1 MPAARLLLFSCFL
14 LLLSGCMISEQIGE
28 PEGRG
33 TYRAP
38 GRELTIHFDTL
49 FNRILL
55 FGRSGLI
62 TLLAFWF
69 LSSWSKKA
77 GSVLGLGSLA
87 LAGWLIVHDY
97 PILTRYRI
105 DVLDSALYLSIPPEP
120 EMQIPWSSIEAMEL
134 AGYEWTRLGGDPIIG
149 QQSRTPFLELPEW
162 ETMEIILVGGQKYTV
177 NLRLLSIE
185 QRHILSMAVAKQANL
200 VNEQ

>member
-14 LLLSGCMISEQIGE
+14 LLLSGCMLSEQNGE

-38 GRELTIHFDTL
+38 GRELTIRFDTL

-77 GSVLGLGSLA
+77 DSGLGSLA
-87 LAGWLIVHDY
+87 LAGWLIVHD
-97 PILTRYRI
+97 
-105 DVLDSALYLSIPPEP
+105 
-120 EMQIPWSSIEAMEL
+120 
-134 AGYEWTRLGGDPIIG
+134 
-149 QQSRTPFLELPEW
+149 
-162 ETMEIILVGGQKYTV
+162 
-177 NLRLLSIE
+177 
-185 QRHILSMAVAKQANL
+185 
-200 VNEQ
+200 